1 MIAPEIKT
9 YDVIFQYFNAER
21 FAFDERTQNITV
33 EKRGIPQHIYIKWY
47 DKNQNRCAVNFEFD
61 ETDIFKKFKAFFD
74 RDKNIKAEMEI
85 TVDTQNGRAT
95 AQLKNAE
102 HQLLLM
108 ETKIIAY
115 GEKF

>member
-1 MIAPEIKT
+1 MIAAEIKT

-21 FAFDERTQNITV
+21 FALDERTQHVTV
-33 EKRGIPQHIYIKWY
+33 EKRGIPQNIYIKWY

-85 TVDTQNGRAT
+85 TIDTQNGRAT
-95 AQLKNAE
+95 ARLKNAE
-102 HQLLLM
+102 YQLLLM

>member
-1 MIAPEIKT
+1 MKR
-9 YDVIFQYFNAER
+9 IFL
-21 FAFDERTQNITV
+21 
-33 EKRGIPQHIYIKWY
+33 
-47 DKNQNRCAVNFEFD
+47 KNSR
-61 ETDIFKKFKAFFD
+61 IFFD

-85 TVDTQNGRAT
+85 TVDTQNSRAT
-95 AQLKNAE
+95 ARLKNAE